1 MPTLSKTAK
10 ADHGAKY
17 SAFDAE
23 LLRVCFPQF
32 DAYLRDFFDIMQDGY
47 GSSATTPSILRG
59 KFQMYAYNNRASWC
73 SKLPYDVINMPYND
87 FVHKIL
93 NNLTHEKLFQLYAM
107 WFENEFPKAGQLL
120 LVNIEMIGTP
130 KDLMNRLRKSKKNS
144 FLALSHQNG
153 KYRRMNSFVHQDLSL
168 AEWERRVA
176 ASVFEKELVMLFKIC
191 DSSNLK
197 YDFEYDSD
205 SSSSSSQDPKVADA
219 VERCEQYFANYA
231 KEASIPNTP
240 QSKSS
245 QVIDNEINHL
255 SQRIDDLD
263 SQKNDSLNESIN
275 RKIVKATRK
284 ILSTQVIFHEK
295 QEAKI
300 DELTKMVESLHS
312 LVVSQSETI
321 KRQEES
327 IKNLLELSI
336 TKNAQKPVKQHNT
349 KPYYKPKAFARP
361 GQAPPFPPASAPAA
375 SATASAPAPASSA
388 SASAPS
394 PIITKRSEN
403 WNDLMEEAEASK
415 NHVESFL
422 KDTPMMDESMLDLL
436 ISRRSN

>member
-1 MPTLSKTAK
+1 MPTLSRTAK
-10 ADHGAKY
+10 ADHGSKY

-23 LLRVCFPQF
+23 LMRVCFPQN

-153 KYRRMNSFVHQDLSL
+153 KYRRMNSFIHQDLTL

-176 ASVFEKELVMLFKIC
+176 GSVYEKELVMLFKIC

-205 SSSSSSQDPKVADA
+205 SSSSSSHDPKVADA
-219 VERCEQYFANYA
+219 VERCEKYFANYA

-255 SQRIDDLD
+255 SQRIEDLD
-263 SQKNDSLNESIN
+263 SQKDDNLDESIN
-275 RKIVKATRK
+275 RKIVKATKK
-284 ILSTQVIFHEK
+284 ILATQVIFHEK

-349 KPYYKPKAFARP
+349 KPYYKSKPFTRP
-361 GQAPPFPPASAPAA
+361 NQTPPFPPAASA
-375 SATASAPAPASSA
+375 SATPATPATASSATASSA
-388 SASAPS
+388 SATP
-394 PIITKRSEN
+394 KRSEN

-415 NHVESFL
+415 KHVESFL
-422 KDTPMMDESMLDLL
+422 KDTPMMDESMLDLF